1 MFSRS
6 IIDNSNSI
14 IDNSRSIIDNSRSI
28 IDNSRSI
35 NDNSRCIID
44 NSRSIIDNSRS
55 INDTYR
61 VIRML
66 TMSDGLCRDTILM
79 TLEVSFTIVMFY
91 NTGHWLFY
99 PKHLTLSFILPAEV
113 AQW

>member
-14 IDNSRSIIDNSRSI
+14 IDNSRSILDKSMSIIDNSKSI

-35 NDNSRCIID
+35 F
-44 NSRSIIDNSRS
+44 DNSRS

-61 VIRML
+61 VLRRMIV
-66 TMSDGLCRDTILM
+66 SDAPCHDIILM